1 VLDGVDACL
10 AGGAFRAL
18 LHAPPAAVPDESTAA
33 CPSPRRALLMS
44 QAAPVEPVALWTTKA
59 EREKYE
65 SFADLYALIKTVEKL
80 EKAYVRDAVGSAEYE
95 AACLDL
101 IAKFKTL
108 RTALRDDGVPDVEH
122 FMATYRMDCAS
133 AAQRLLRSGLPAT
146 IEHRPARRGARRAG
160 APARAA
166 R

>member
-1 VLDGVDACL
+1 M
-10 AGGAFRAL
+10 GGRRLRPYRTSAKAPPRPAA
-18 LHAPPAAVPDESTAA
+18 HAP
-33 CPSPRRALLMS
+33 LMS
-44 QAAPVEPVALWTTKA
+44 QAAPVEPVALWTTKG

-80 EKAYVRDAVGSAEYE
+80 EKAYVRDAVGSEAYA

-146 IEHRPARRGARRAG
+146 IEHRPARRARGAQ
-160 APARAA
+160 APQRAA
-166 R
+166 VR

>member
-1 VLDGVDACL
+1 
-10 AGGAFRAL
+10 
-18 LHAPPAAVPDESTAA
+18 
-33 CPSPRRALLMS
+33 MS
-44 QAAPVEPVALWTTKA
+44 QAGGLEPVSLYTTKA
-59 EREKYE
+59 ERDKYE

-80 EKAYVRDAVGSAEYE
+80 EKAYVRDAVRSEEYE

-146 IEHRPARRGARRAG
+146 IEHRPARHGGRKRLR
-160 APARAA
+160 
-166 R
+166 